1 MNGYEYAFDNDE
13 MFENDESDESYDE
26 SSDEATRSSRRG
38 GRPPRINPGRTGRGT
53 GLFRPR
59 PVNNNK
65 YVTQA
70 QLEAGLARVGKQI
83 GANSEAIKKVA
94 AQSNKINSELGS
106 ATTRLDKQVGELKK
120 EVKKQAETSLLLTLL
135 QKPPALKPTTQSVT
149 GVDALG
155 NNVKVDVVTK
165 VEYEKQSNLLPLMLM
180 MSSGGLGGGSGDSS
194 NMLFLALAL
203 SGQL

>member
-1 MNGYEYAFDNDE
+1 MNGYGYGLESDE
-13 MFENDESDESYDE
+13 LFENDESDDAYDE
-26 SSDEATRSSRRG
+26 SSDEAVRRG
-38 GRPPRINPGRTGRGT
+38 RPARINPGRTGRGT

-59 PVNNNK
+59 PTNNNK

-83 GANSEAIKKVA
+83 SANSDAIKKVA
-94 AQSNKINSELGS
+94 TQANKINSELGE
-106 ATTRLDKQVGELKK
+106 ATTKLNKQVGDLKK
-120 EVKKQAETSLLLTLL
+120 EVKQQAETNLLLTLL
-135 QKPPALKPTTQSVT
+135 NKPPAIKPTTQSLT
-149 GVDALG
+149 GQDALG

-165 VEYEKQSNLLPLMLM
+165 VEYEKQSNLLPLVLLT
-180 MSSGGLGGGSGDSS
+180 SQGGLGGGGDNS